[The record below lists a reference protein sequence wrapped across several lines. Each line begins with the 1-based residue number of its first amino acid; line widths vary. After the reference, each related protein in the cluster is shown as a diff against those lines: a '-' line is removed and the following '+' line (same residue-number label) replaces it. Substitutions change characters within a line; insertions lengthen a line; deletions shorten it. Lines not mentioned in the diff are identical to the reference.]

1 MSTWGIIMILFL
13 HLYIFEISRNFL
25 EHREQMK
32 TGYKESC
39 HINMDKHKKKKVA
52 EGYVLNDTIYIKCQ
66 PAKQYN
72 ANNKIQTFNFSIKLG
87 RQTWE

>member
-1 MSTWGIIMILFL
+1 MILFL

-39 HINMDKHKKKKVA
+39 HINMDKHKKKRLQKDM
-52 EGYVLNDTIYIKCQ
+52 Y
-66 PAKQYN
+66 
-72 ANNKIQTFNFSIKLG
+72 
-87 RQTWE
+87 